1 MSNIK
6 VRNAPRLKL
15 SDLLRRRKMTLKL
28 FMDEFGITT
37 YEALAIRCKRLGV
50 QPPDESAFVALNMP
64 LVSSPTEGV
73 IVLAIEPEQDDVPRI
88 RNGLVQQLVV
98 EEQDNLEVTEGTQK
112 KQRKKKESLPT
123 DE

>member
-1 MSNIK
+1 
-6 VRNAPRLKL
+6 
-15 SDLLRRRKMTLKL
+15 MTLKL

>member
-6 VRNAPRLKL
+6 VRNVPRLKL
-15 SDLLRRRKMTLKL
+15 GDLLRRRKMTLKL

-73 IVLAIEPEQDDVPRI
+73 VVLAIEPEQDDVPRI
-88 RNGLVQQLVV
+88 RNGLVQLPVI
-98 EEQDNLEVTEGTQK
+98 EQDNLEVTEGTQK
-112 KQRKKKESLPT
+112 KQRKKKESLP
-123 DE
+123 

>member
-1 MSNIK
+1 
-6 VRNAPRLKL
+6 
-15 SDLLRRRKMTLKL
+15 MTLKL

-73 IVLAIEPEQDDVPRI
+73 IVLAIEPEQDEVPRI

>member
-6 VRNAPRLKL
+6 VRNVPRLKL
-15 SDLLRRRKMTLKL
+15 GDLLRRRKMTLKL

-73 IVLAIEPEQDDVPRI
+73 VVLAIEPEQDDVPRI
-88 RNGLVQQLVV
+88 RNGLVQLPVI
-98 EEQDNLEVTEGTQK
+98 EQDNLEVTEGTQK